1 MHYFSCSI
9 LFSIKCLECSIISSS
24 VLLLVQS
31 LGSYDN
37 DYDEDNFDVIYDDDS
52 FDDDYENEGKGAKR

>member
-1 MHYFSCSI
+1 MDEMSM
-9 LFSIKCLECSIISSS
+9 
-24 VLLLVQS
+24 
-31 LGSYDN
+31 GSYDN